1 MSTPSEFQLKIYKHF
16 RIAELRQGKGKS
28 YNAVISA
35 GAGSGKSTTLRAGIH
50 EIKLKYPKAR
60 ILSLQF
66 NKHIKE
72 EMEAKLGKIDG
83 VDIMTSHASG
93 LSVLKANGYGK
104 CKVNSAKYYMLSKT
118 YIENNAI
125 NKIIRA
131 FAPPTTNGNLPSPDV
146 QKAALIKAFS
156 QLTELVKFTL
166 STKTDHTDHQS
177 ILNMID
183 RHSLD
188 IQTHEMLPMITAIV
202 TEGVEL
208 VRTNRALSFE
218 DMICCPTLLGCKF
231 PHYDWVLV
239 DEAQDL
245 NAAQLELVM
254 QFGANGKCMAFG
266 DRRQAIMGWA
276 GAMSDG
282 MDKFKSVMNAR
293 ELPLNVC
300 YRCAHNILELARCLN
315 PDIMDRPGV
324 DEGVVACTTKQE
336 VAMQAMP
343 GDYVLCRLT
352 APLVSMCIGFI
363 KIGKAARVKG
373 KDIGKKLVDIYDA
386 IASMAEDSS
395 IDSFISAFSD
405 FRLEEEQ
412 RAMKKKLTPAK
423 VAAMTDEHDCISAI
437 ASYIA
442 EKNPTGVTPHRDIR
456 NQILNLFDDEITK
469 DFVMLCT
476 IHRSKGL
483 EAKRIFI
490 IDFHKMPFKF
500 GNKETSADQYLQEI
514 NLIYVAV
521 TRAMN
526 ELYIESAGMFQSVK
540 DIHCHLSNLTFSDS
554 RAIIWNAQ
562 PTPVN

>member
-50 EIKLKYPKAR
+50 EIKLKYPQAK

-72 EMEAKLGKIDG
+72 EMEAKLGKIAG

-93 LSVLKANGYGK
+93 LSVLKANNYGK

-118 YIENNAI
+118 YIENNGI
-125 NKIIRA
+125 RQMIRA
-131 FAPPTTNGNLPSPDV
+131 FAPPGSGDHPSPDV
-146 QKAALIKAFS
+146 QKAALLKAFS

-177 ILNMID
+177 ILNMVD

-202 TEGVEL
+202 TEGIEL

-282 MDKFKSVMNAR
+282 MDKFKTVMNAR

-300 YRCAHNILELARCLN
+300 YRCAHNVLELARCLN
-315 PDIMDRPGV
+315 PEIMDRPGV
-324 DEGVVACTTKQE
+324 DEGLVACITKQE

-386 IASMAEDSS
+386 IATMSEDSS
-395 IDSFISAFSD
+395 IDAFIGAFSD

-412 RAMKKKLTPAK
+412 RAMKRKFSPAK
-423 VAAMTDEHDCISAI
+423 TAAMNDEHDCISAI

-442 EKNPTGVTPHRDIR
+442 EKNPTGVTPHRDIKM
-456 NQILNLFDDEITK
+456 QILNLFDDEITK

-476 IHRSKGL
+476 VHRSKGL

-521 TRAMN
+521 TRAMH
-526 ELYIESAGMFQSVK
+526 ELYIESAGMFQSVEQV
-540 DIHCHLSNLTFSDS
+540 HQHLSNLTPSTS
-554 RAIIWNAQ
+554 SAIVSEAQ
-562 PTPVN
+562 PISVN